1 MSKPASISIGR
12 SSCCG
17 DGGRA
22 AEPMHAARRFAP
34 GQPKRGHSHVAQGG
48 HSHVAVTVKRN
59 GLSGVSRHRD
69 ANEVPIADNAVGR
82 VEFNPARS
90 WQVDLTPRIRGAAA
104 EMALPRIATGHVEIA
119 GDKAGSEA
127 ERP

>member
-34 GQPKRGHSHVAQGG
+34 GQETSYFHVVENMGGGFLFRQTSDIDGHDHSLFVLDVAEIGP
-48 HSHVAVTVKRN
+48 VKRN

-82 VEFNPARS
+82 VE
-90 WQVDLTPRIRGAAA
+90 LTQPDPG
-104 EMALPRIATGHVEIA
+104 
-119 GDKAGSEA
+119 K
-127 ERP
+127 